1 MCVVGV
7 CLVRFLI
14 CSWPCMFLMVC
25 MYGDELCVCG
35 VFMYFIRCV
44 MLCQWCVVSV
54 LLDDT

>member
-25 MYGDELCVCG
+25 VYSDDMMYMCMLYAYVFYQVCHA
-35 VFMYFIRCV
+35 VP
-44 MLCQWCVVSV
+44 VVCCECIV
-54 LLDDT
+54 G